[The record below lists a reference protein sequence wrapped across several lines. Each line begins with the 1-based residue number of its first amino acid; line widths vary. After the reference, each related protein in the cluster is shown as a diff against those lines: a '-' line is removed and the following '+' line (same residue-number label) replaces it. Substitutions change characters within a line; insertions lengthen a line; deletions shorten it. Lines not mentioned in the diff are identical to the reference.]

1 LAYVD
6 GRWQL
11 GIGDPTVVGWVTVGA
26 YAGAAWL
33 CWRARRAPAS
43 DSPLPLRFWILVAT
57 TMLLLAFNKQ
67 LDLQGWL
74 TQFARDLA
82 LSQGWY
88 RERRTVQLFFI
99 TWVVL
104 AGLLAGGYL
113 VQLARPLSAGRRIA
127 LVGIALVIV
136 FVLVRAAS
144 FHHVDLVLTETALG
158 LRWNGLLELSG
169 IGCVAVGAWR
179 EARRPPAATAGR
191 RRAQTARGAPRAVP
205 TPPPPRRRAPPGDDR
220 PVISPGD
227 PRNRQR

>member
-1 LAYVD
+1 MAYVD

-11 GIGDPTVVGWVTVGA
+11 GTGDPTVVGWVTVGA

-33 CWRARRAPAS
+33 CWRARRTPTAAS
-43 DSPLPLRFWILVAT
+43 PMALRFWILVAA

-82 LSQGWY
+82 LAQGWY
-88 RERRTVQLFFI
+88 RERRAVQLLFI
-99 TWVVL
+99 AWVVL

-113 VQLARPLSAGRRIA
+113 VQLARPLSPGRRIA
-127 LVGIALVIV
+127 LAGIALVIV

-144 FHHVDLVLTETALG
+144 FHHVDLMLTETALG

-169 IGCVAVGAWR
+169 IGCVAAGAWR
-179 EARRPPAATAGR
+179 ETHRAPVTAGR
-191 RRAQTARGAPRAVP
+191 RRPAQTTTAATRPVP
-205 TPPPPRRRAPPGDDR
+205 APPRRRAPPGDDR